1 MSPQTTILQ
10 ADLQTT
16 NNRNIMVDEKNKVD
30 ESGIRKAPVPL
41 YSNSVKQLPPVRQD
55 FVLCP
60 SLENE
65 GGHHELVEPSTAKDF
80 QPKIKDV
87 SKRWKRNKRLKNF
100 FAGLIMLLATL
111 ATLLPFIL
119 SILQEFGA
127 NDTLKFMFVP
137 DDRNTVMNIYWAFDA
152 ESGTIWQ
159 GGMEENLKMIVPDFI
174 IAVGI
179 LALLCNLVKSIVSMC
194 GAIKARRFTL
204 CAMIYVISLL
214 VVLAFHLIG
223 WEAVGFTKWDFMEDV
238 IHGWQSNEIVGL
250 LITGAVGLVISL
262 LVKIISYEKYGYL
275 R

>member
-1 MSPQTTILQ
+1 MQ

-16 NNRNIMVDEKNKVD
+16 NRNIMVDEKNKVD

-41 YSNSVKQLPPVRQD
+41 YGSSVKQLPPVRQD

-60 SLENE
+60 SLEADGSRE
-65 GGHHELVEPSTAKDF
+65 SLVEPSTAKDF

-87 SKRWKRNKRLKNF
+87 SRGWKRNRRLKNF
-100 FAGLIMLLATL
+100 FAGLLMLLVTL
-111 ATLLPFIL
+111 ATLLPFVL

-137 DDRNTVMNIYWAFDA
+137 DDRNTVMNIYWAFDS
-152 ESGTIWQ
+152 EFGTIWEDGQ
-159 GGMEENLKMIVPDFI
+159 KVNMLMVIPDFI

-179 LALLCNLVKSIVSMC
+179 LALLCNLVKSIISMC
-194 GAIKARRFTL
+194 GAIKVRRFTL
-204 CAMIYVISLL
+204 CAFIYVITLFI
-214 VVLAFHLIG
+214 VLALHLIG
-223 WEAVGFTKWDFMEDV
+223 FEKAGFVKWDFMEDV

-250 LITGAVGLVISL
+250 LITGVVGLICSL
-262 LVKIISYEKYGYL
+262 FAKLISYEKYGYL

>member
-1 MSPQTTILQ
+1 MQ

-16 NNRNIMVDEKNKVD
+16 NRNIMVDEKNKVD

-41 YSNSVKQLPPVRQD
+41 YGSSVKQLPPVRQD

-60 SLENE
+60 SLEADGLRE
-65 GGHHELVEPSTAKDF
+65 SLVEPSTAKDF

-87 SKRWKRNKRLKNF
+87 SRGWKRNRRLKNF
-100 FAGLIMLLATL
+100 FAGLLMLLVTL
-111 ATLLPFIL
+111 ATLLPFVL

-137 DDRNTVMNIYWAFDA
+137 DDRNTVMNIYWAFDG
-152 ESGTIWQ
+152 EFGTIWEDGQ
-159 GGMEENLKMIVPDFI
+159 KVNMLMVIPDFI

-179 LALLCNLVKSIVSMC
+179 LALLCNLVKSIISMC
-194 GAIKARRFTL
+194 GAIKVRRFTL
-204 CAMIYVISLL
+204 CAFIYVITLLL
-214 VVLAFHLIG
+214 VLVLHLIG
-223 WEAVGFTKWDFMEDV
+223 FEKAGFVKWDFMEDV

-250 LITGAVGLVISL
+250 LITGVVGLICSL
-262 LVKIISYEKYGYL
+262 FAKLISYEKYGYL